1 MHIPVQFRQ
10 FGIRQDD
17 PGQSPDGAQHFKDD
31 SNVARSSSSN
41 KNNIFI
47 ICAAC
52 IIFVLASALMI
63 FFVLRTLRR
72 MDCRPKYLP
81 GKFLKDKWTRWNVG
95 VTYGQVSG
103 GSSANNQDRSATTD
117 APPQSGSEMQTS
129 NNNTTN
135 TNNVRRDTSVR
146 SVITLPAYSLSPKPS
161 EQVIAR
167 EGERGGMDMV
177 MEFPETAEEEE
188 SRREDL
194 MESLYQVRLQRR
206 QDLADREWRR
216 QERREARARGDYVR
230 VEQLRMQDRERTRNR
245 SSTNGSGTNLTA
257 ALAESRN
264 RGRDRRISSVSYAE
278 LGHVRHDGSRIR
290 ASSPDSDRRPLLTDA
305 NGAGTDTPD
314 RSSGSILTIMHS
326 RGESYSSYQS
336 GATTGSD
343 ADTLTQV
350 QSHATSTHSADQPAG
365 AEEGDVGALH
375 IPPPDYEYLDW
386 GDAPPYESPVAE
398 RNEHVPQLRE
408 LTPLPT
414 IHIDV
419 ASPISN
425 GPTTPTNPLRGEQ
438 EGHSIEHHPTEQQ
451 SAEEHST
458 EEHTLIEASS
468 EERPAEP
475 IPGARHQPPNMS
487 REATTNSFASFGSD
501 FDPEHEAIASTKEIG
516 GSPRLPAMNSN
527 TRKHYT
533 IDEEEEPDY
542 AFNTSTFEQYLPAFS
557 PVGTSEEED
566 GHDDDDISIEAG
578 RGPSKPARR
587 LDDSRNSY
595 MSMENSVRS
604 SSPAVRLDYPT
615 SNTPQKSALRNT
627 SRRAVSENLRKD
639 AQIRRASQAH
649 KENMDPQA
657 AKSNRKDQR
666 RTLSE
671 MHAKVRDSYEGSLI
685 EDERPPVVTNST
697 RPTRFGNP
705 NISHQIA
712 DAVEKASQEA
722 YARELRRGK
731 SGNNT
736 RTMPN
741 NAGDTG
747 TQQSFLLPDLPNL
760 SELVSGVYED
770 GTPVYARQ
778 QKTRTTRFVSPPHDP
793 TDVSL
798 TREHMPLD
806 AVPIPEDEKALF
818 VSLRLLQDKVSE
830 LERAK
835 TESERRMEDMR
846 RENESLKANKSRQ
859 KDKHGRSRVYESEE
873 DEYRRDRLA
882 SDNQKLD
889 AANLALQ
896 NKLDV
901 IERKAQIQESTLKR
915 LNRERDMAVS
925 QLGVA
930 YLETQDL
937 KSENETL
944 RQENGAL
951 KSQLTKILSSGHKT
965 HDDTVES
972 EQSSNEASDEDSQF
986 DTQRSKN
993 TARSTKEITAKSSRS
1008 RSKHGRQEDSR
1019 ARISTQVD
1027 KEISRLEQERAEEA
1041 LFSIDVPQ
1049 YREKLRA
1056 RAEKSKSR
1064 SQATE
1069 VSTKK
1074 QPNTGKQ
1081 RIKRVVVEEVDVTE
1095 PVESTGEV
1103 TGNTKKSSTTEQDLT
1118 LLSFVDEREIA
1129 QLRKTL
1135 EEERLARRRRQSTT
1149 TKEQTANETG
1159 NTTRQSL
1166 PKPTVPR
1173 KSSLK
1178 ESKGAPA
1185 RPASAMGDLTATSK
1199 ASVAEGDSNL
1209 SVPAERPRRHSDHS
1223 GAAAAKRR
1231 RRRIAEEMTS
1241 AFILPDITFN
1251 PAGLAVENLTKLPEA
1266 TQRALDSAT
1275 QHKGKNCTV
1284 CKRSIPGDACDHT
1297 GEAVKIP
1304 KPIPVSERMPEP
1316 SPYNEEPT
1324 MRPAQAPE
1332 VALATVLKAL
1342 EDELAHLKMQLV
1354 AYQASYNK
1362 LDASLSKRQR
1372 KSLGEKI
1379 EKVLQDIDMKAD
1391 QIYAL
1396 YDVLEGQ
1403 KQDGREMTE
1412 QEMEVTLQ
1420 SIGIDADLGRAD
1432 VTGTTDKSARKGLV
1446 PEYDDDDDELPW
1458 EGFESTLE
1466 MTGRSVLPALPLTLT
1481 PLDQLFMTPTH
1492 HYDPSDHPSDHVD
1505 PHATA
1510 ASASHLRKDP
1520 SEIQFLSPSISLDHH
1535 TDYDDDESFNTA
1547 IHDGSSAQTRILA
1560 PAPDLTPRRL
1570 SVDIAN
1576 SSDGDGD
1583 SDSEDDDD
1591 GPNHSDPSANE
1602 KAVTWAS
1609 LPHKSQLAILTI
1621 ARLSEPLTQTSL
1633 QAYMFYQLKSF
1644 DPSLPDSTIS
1654 TQAGILQGSFTAAQ
1668 FLMSV
1673 WWGRLADA
1681 EWMGRKRVLLIGL
1694 FGTSISCLGFGFSK
1708 SFVTAAVFRT
1718 LGGVLNSNVGVM
1730 RTMIAE
1736 IIEEKKFQSRAFLL
1750 LPMCFNIGVI
1760 IGPVIGGA
1768 LADPLKSYP
1777 ELFGP
1782 GTLFGGK
1789 SGVGWMK
1796 TYPFALPNLLSAI
1809 FIFISVMAVFFGL
1822 DETHEV
1828 ARYRSDWG
1836 RKLGKRI
1843 ARSFQRRGRYYRRLT
1858 EHPDDESMYI
1868 DGSVASR
1875 SNPSSPLR
1883 SRPRPQHKRAGFRQI
1898 WTTNVLL
1905 TLLVQFLLA
1914 FHTSA
1919 FNSLTFTFL
1928 PTPRAP
1934 EGSRDGWF
1942 RFGGGLGLPSSR
1954 VGMATA
1960 IIGIIGL
1967 PLQIFV
1973 YPRVQ
1978 GHLGTLKSFKVF
1990 LPFSPLAYALMP
2002 FLLVIPRVAWLV
2014 WPAFT
2019 IVVGLQVISRT
2030 FALPAAVILVS
2041 NSVSDPSVL
2050 GTINGVAQSVASGA
2064 RTLGPFIGGWGLG
2077 LGLEHNFVGG
2087 IWWALALE
2095 SLLGWFA
2102 LYFIY
2107 EGKGI
2112 QKKKPVEEIEEPEER
2127 R

>member
-1 MHIPVQFRQ
+1 MHIPYHFRQ
-10 FGIRQDD
+10 FDIRQGDQGPNNTFHND
-17 PGQSPDGAQHFKDD
+17 SDSD
-31 SNVARSSSSN
+31 SNAAHKSSSSD

-95 VTYGQVSG
+95 VTYGQVAG
-103 GSSANNQDRSATTD
+103 GSTANNRDGNATTD
-117 APPQSGSEMQTS
+117 APPQSGAEMQTS
-129 NNNTTN
+129 TPANTTN
-135 TNNVRRDTSVR
+135 NSNVRRDTSVR

-177 MEFPETAEEEE
+177 MEFPETADEEEA
-188 SRREDL
+188 RREGL
-194 MESLYQVRLQRR
+194 MESLYQIRLQRR
-206 QDLADREWRR
+206 EELAEREWRR

-230 VEQLRMQDRERTRNR
+230 VEQLRMQDRNRGRN
-245 SSTNGSGTNLTA
+245 SVNGSGSNLSA

-264 RGRDRRISSVSYAE
+264 RGRDRRISAVSYAE

-290 ASSPDSDRRPLLTDA
+290 ASSPDSDRRPLLTDPS
-305 NGAGTDTPD
+305 GVSTDTPD
-314 RSSGSILTIMHS
+314 RSSGSILTSMHS

-350 QSHATSTHSADQPAG
+350 QSHATSAHSADHPLPG
-365 AEEGDVGALH
+365 TDEGDVGALH
-375 IPPPDYEYLDW
+375 IPPPDYDYLDW

-398 RNEHVPQLRE
+398 RGENAPPQLRE

-414 IHIDV
+414 IHIDM

-425 GPTTPTNPLRGEQ
+425 DPATPRNPLRDEQ
-438 EGHSIEHHPTEQQ
+438 EEHFPAPHPTEQQ
-451 SAEEHST
+451 SAEDHST
-458 EEHTLIEASS
+458 EEHSLVEPSS
-468 EERPAEP
+468 EAHSSQRASPA
-475 IPGARHQPPNMS
+475 PNMS

-501 FDPEHEAIASTKEIG
+501 FDPEHEALASTKEIG
-516 GSPRLPAMNSN
+516 GSPRLPAMNG
-527 TRKHYT
+527 TARKYST
-533 IDEEEEPDY
+533 IEEEEPDY
-542 AFNTSTFEQYLPAFS
+542 AFNTSTFEQYLPEFS
-557 PVGTSEEED
+557 PIGTSEEED
-566 GHDDDDISIEAG
+566 HDDDSISIEAG
-578 RGPSKPARR
+578 RGPSKPPRR

-627 SRRAVSENLRKD
+627 TRRAVSENLRKD
-639 AQIRRASQAH
+639 AQIRRASMAH
-649 KENMDPQA
+649 KENVDPQA
-657 AKSNRKDQR
+657 AKSARRDQR

-685 EDERPPVVTNST
+685 EDERPPFATNSA

-705 NISHQIA
+705 NLSHQIA

-731 SGNNT
+731 TANST
-736 RTMPN
+736 RNVPN

-770 GTPVYARQ
+770 GTPVYTRQ
-778 QKTRTTRFVSPPHDP
+778 HKNRTTRFVSPPDV
-793 TDVSL
+793 TDVSF

-830 LERAK
+830 LERTKAE
-835 TESERRMEDMR
+835 TERRMDDMR
-846 RENESLKANKSRQ
+846 RENETLKANKSRH
-859 KDKHGRSRVYESEE
+859 KDKHGRSRAYESEE

-896 NKLDV
+896 NKLDI
-901 IERKAQIQESTLKR
+901 IERKAQIQESSLKR

-930 YLETQDL
+930 YLETQEL
-937 KSENETL
+937 KSENENL
-944 RQENGAL
+944 RQENAGL
-951 KSQLTKILSSGHKT
+951 KAQLTKILSSGSKNR
-965 HDDTVES
+965 DDTVDS
-972 EQSSNEASDEDSQF
+972 EQSSLTDASDSDSQL
-986 DTQRSKN
+986 DTQRSRN
-993 TARSTKEITAKSSRS
+993 TGRSTKEVTSKSSRS
-1008 RSKHGRQEDSR
+1008 RSKSARQEDSR
-1019 ARISTQVD
+1019 AKVSTQVD
-1027 KEISRLEQERAEEA
+1027 KEISRLEQERADEA

-1056 RAEKSKSR
+1056 KAEKSKSR
-1064 SQATE
+1064 SQAND
-1069 VSTKK
+1069 VNTKK

-1081 RIKRVVVEEVDVTE
+1081 RVKRVVLEEVDVTE

-1103 TGNTKKSSTTEQDLT
+1103 TGNTKKSSTTEEDLT

-1135 EEERLARRRRQSTT
+1135 EEERLARKRRQSNT
-1149 TKEQTANETG
+1149 TKEPAANETG

-1166 PKPTVPR
+1166 PKSTVPR

-1178 ESKGAPA
+1178 ESKGVPN

-1199 ASVAEGDSNL
+1199 ASVVEGDSNL

-1223 GAAAAKRR
+1223 AAATSQRR
-1231 RRRIAEEMTS
+1231 RRRVAEDMTS
-1241 AFILPDITFN
+1241 AYLLPDLTFN
-1251 PAGLAVENLTKLPEA
+1251 PAGLAIENLAKLPEA
-1266 TQRALDSAT
+1266 TQRALDNAT

-1297 GEAVKIP
+1297 EEAVKIP

-1332 VALATVLKAL
+1332 LALATVLKAL

-1354 AYQASYNK
+1354 TYQAAYNK
-1362 LDASLSKRQR
+1362 MDASLSKRQR
-1372 KSLGEKI
+1372 KTLGEKI

-1420 SIGIDADLGRAD
+1420 SIGIDAGVGRAAD
-1432 VTGTTDKSARKGLV
+1432 VTGTTDRSTRKGLE
-1446 PEYDDDDDELPW
+1446 PDYDEDDELPW
-1458 EGFESTLE
+1458 EGFEN
-1466 MTGRSVLPALPLTLT
+1466 
-1481 PLDQLFMTPTH
+1481 
-1492 HYDPSDHPSDHVD
+1492 
-1505 PHATA
+1505 PHATVATA

-1520 SEIQFLSPSISLDHH
+1520 SQPETQFLSPTISLDHY
-1535 TDYDDDESFNTA
+1535 TDNEDDEESFNTA

-1560 PAPDLTPRRL
+1560 PAPDFTSRRL

-1576 SSDGDGD
+1576 SSDED
-1583 SDSEDDDD
+1583 SDDDDDDD
-1591 GPNHSDPSANE
+1591 GPSSNDSSADE
-1602 KAVTWAS
+1602 KTVSWFS

-1736 IIEEKKFQSRAFLL
+1736 IIEEKKYQSRAFLL

-1777 ELFGP
+1777 HLFGP
-1782 GTLFGGK
+1782 GTLFGGED
-1789 SGVGWMK
+1789 GVGWMRK
-1796 TYPFALPNLLSAI
+1796 WPFALPNVLSAI
-1809 FIFISVMAVFFGL
+1809 FIFISVLAVFFGL

-1836 RKLGKRI
+1836 RKLGRRI
-1843 ARSFQRRGRYYRRLT
+1843 ARSFSRRGPYYRRLT

-1883 SRPRPQHKRAGFRQI
+1883 SRARPPHKRASFGQI
-1898 WTTNVLL
+1898 WTPNVLL
-1905 TLLVQFLLA
+1905 TLLAQFLLA

-1978 GHLGTLKSFKVF
+1978 GHLGTLRSFRWF

-2019 IVVGLQVISRT
+2019 FVVGLQVVSRT

-2050 GTINGVAQSVASGA
+2050 GTINGIAQSVSSGA
-2064 RTLGPFIGGWGLG
+2064 RTLGPFLGGWGLG
-2077 LGLEHNFVGG
+2077 LGLEYNFVGG

-2095 SLLGWFA
+2095 SLVGWLVLF
-2102 LYFIY
+2102 FIF

-2112 QKKKPVEEIEEPEER
+2112 EKRKRTEEIEEPDER